1 MPAQPDLSKL
11 SVTQFAERF
20 RGEMIPLSNTFSYF
34 CASVPMSEEDLKEY
48 LEEPVAALPPTIAR
62 ALPKISILLVPYLER
77 GDGHEKRKTAPPA
90 ADYVSI
96 ERPPEGRLS
105 PYTQLKLG
113 DETVL
118 AFALKDQEVA
128 EYHYRFYH
136 LLATLMADHWSDDVE
151 NRYIRVLR
159 DELSADVHGEVDEP
173 SWRLKQA
180 MRRSQNVRNGK
191 AFREYARQSF
201 ADTLTLYL
209 HGICCDI
216 DVDTGPRQL
225 PSRYLRKRLLLL
237 EECSRRRRV
246 TRCSPNSSKRI
257 KSRFIRVDREI
268 PDLRIQ
274 FALRILDKRVFA
286 WLQRLLRP
294 DPEQQIGFL
303 LLEGF
308 DLVELLLHH
317 AVIFQLQDGYIFRH
331 APVLFRRQPDD
342 VDAFII
348 GKPEVKFRANIGEVQ
363 RRMLAIQFHGGLAG
377 HRGNRRQHPQDG
389 ALFVADDLRFRL
401 LHRLDRFAANVVG
414 AGLGWDAGD
423 LLLRQLLGRAFFGF
437 GLGVGG
443 DLGCAVR

>member
-1 MPAQPDLSKL
+1 MPAQLDLSKL

-48 LEEPVAALPPTIAR
+48 LEEPVAALPPAIAGS
-62 ALPKISILLVPYLER
+62 LPKISILLVPYLER
-77 GDGHEKRKTAPPA
+77 GDGHEKRKTALPA

-136 LLATLMADHWSDDVE
+136 LLATLMADHWTDDVE
-151 NRYIRVLR
+151 TRYIRVLR

-225 PSRYLRKRLLLL
+225 PSRNLRKRLMLL
-237 EECSRRRRV
+237 EELF
-246 TRCSPNSSKRI
+246 P
-257 KSRFIRVDREI
+257 
-268 PDLRIQ
+268 PPQ
-274 FALRILDKRVFA
+274 GYAVF
-286 WLQRLLRP
+286 
-294 DPEQQIGFL
+294 PEQ
-303 LLEGF
+303 LE
-308 DLVELLLHH
+308 
-317 AVIFQLQDGYIFRH
+317 A
-331 APVLFRRQPDD
+331 
-342 VDAFII
+342 
-348 GKPEVKFRANIGEVQ
+348 
-363 RRMLAIQFHGGLAG
+363 
-377 HRGNRRQHPQDG
+377 
-389 ALFVADDLRFRL
+389 
-401 LHRLDRFAANVVG
+401 
-414 AGLGWDAGD
+414 
-423 LLLRQLLGRAFFGF
+423 
-437 GLGVGG
+437 
-443 DLGCAVR
+443 

>member
-1 MPAQPDLSKL
+1 MPAQLDLSKL

-48 LEEPVAALPPTIAR
+48 LEEPVAALPPAIAG

-96 ERPPEGRLS
+96 ERPQEGRLS

-136 LLATLMADHWSDDVE
+136 LLATLMADHWTDDVE
-151 NRYIRVLR
+151 TRYIRILR

-225 PSRYLRKRLLLL
+225 PSRNLRKRLMLL
-237 EECSRRRRV
+237 EELF
-246 TRCSPNSSKRI
+246 P
-257 KSRFIRVDREI
+257 
-268 PDLRIQ
+268 PPQ
-274 FALRILDKRVFA
+274 GYAVF
-286 WLQRLLRP
+286 
-294 DPEQQIGFL
+294 PEQ
-303 LLEGF
+303 LE
-308 DLVELLLHH
+308 
-317 AVIFQLQDGYIFRH
+317 A
-331 APVLFRRQPDD
+331 
-342 VDAFII
+342 
-348 GKPEVKFRANIGEVQ
+348 
-363 RRMLAIQFHGGLAG
+363 
-377 HRGNRRQHPQDG
+377 
-389 ALFVADDLRFRL
+389 
-401 LHRLDRFAANVVG
+401 
-414 AGLGWDAGD
+414 
-423 LLLRQLLGRAFFGF
+423 
-437 GLGVGG
+437 
-443 DLGCAVR
+443 

>member
-1 MPAQPDLSKL
+1 MPAQLDLSKL

-48 LEEPVAALPPTIAR
+48 LEEPVAALPPAIAG

-77 GDGHEKRKTAPPA
+77 GDGPEKRKTAPPA

-136 LLATLMADHWSDDVE
+136 LLATLMADHWTDDVE
-151 NRYIRVLR
+151 TRYIRVLR

-225 PSRYLRKRLLLL
+225 PSRNLRKRLLLL
-237 EECSRRRRV
+237 EE
-246 TRCSPNSSKRI
+246 
-257 KSRFIRVDREI
+257 
-268 PDLRIQ
+268 
-274 FALRILDKRVFA
+274 VFPPPQGYA
-286 WLQRLLRP
+286 VF
-294 DPEQQIGFL
+294 PEQ
-303 LLEGF
+303 LE
-308 DLVELLLHH
+308 
-317 AVIFQLQDGYIFRH
+317 A
-331 APVLFRRQPDD
+331 
-342 VDAFII
+342 
-348 GKPEVKFRANIGEVQ
+348 
-363 RRMLAIQFHGGLAG
+363 
-377 HRGNRRQHPQDG
+377 
-389 ALFVADDLRFRL
+389 
-401 LHRLDRFAANVVG
+401 
-414 AGLGWDAGD
+414 
-423 LLLRQLLGRAFFGF
+423 
-437 GLGVGG
+437 
-443 DLGCAVR
+443 